1 MDLKS
6 RVIMAKAKIP
16 VYRLV
21 PYFIE
26 RYPEYKEKETR
37 AANVLQLRGVDED
50 ITTKLETI
58 AKSFES

>member
-21 PYFIE
+21 PYFME

-37 AANVLQLRGVDED
+37 VANVLQLRGVDER
-50 ITTKLETI
+50 ITEKLEEI
-58 AKSFES
+58 AKSFE